1 MVSAI
6 CSDVPSQFAMAP
18 DSLSISAGAA
28 FIKARNPDMAFLPTR
43 VSAALAFSDSDIW
56 SNATLQSA
64 KMSERLRID
73 PSELE
78 VAISISP
85 KAAEQNLTSPERDV
99 IMERMEVPDCV
110 DLIPAFAI
118 KPSASAVSSQ
128 ENPKAPA
135 IGAQYLKD
143 SPSMETLVF
152 ALELAAANTSAK
164 CPLSDA
170 VNPKAVN
177 ASVTISEVV
186 AKSSPDAAARF
197 IMPSIPD
204 SISFVFQP
212 AIAI

>member
-1 MVSAI
+1 
-6 CSDVPSQFAMAP
+6 
-18 DSLSISAGAA
+18 
-28 FIKARNPDMAFLPTR
+28 
-43 VSAALAFSDSDIW
+43 
-56 SNATLQSA
+56 
-64 KMSERLRID
+64 MSERLRIE
-73 PSELE
+73 PSELV

-85 KAAEQNLTSPERDV
+85 KADEQNFTSPESAV
-99 IMERMEVPDCV
+99 IMERIDVPDCV

-128 ENPKAPA
+128 EKPKAPA

-170 VNPKAVN
+170 VKPKAVS

-186 AKSSPDAAARF
+186 ARSSPLAAARF
-197 IMPSIPD
+197 IMPSIPE

>member
-6 CSDVPSQFAMAP
+6 ERDVPSQFEIALE
-18 DSLSISAGAA
+18 SLSISAGAA
-28 FIKARNPDMAFLPTR
+28 FIRARKPDIAFLPTR

-64 KMSERLRID
+64 KISERLRIE

-85 KAAEQNLTSPERDV
+85 KAAEQNFTSPERAV

-118 KPSASAVSSQ
+118 KPKASAVSSQ

-164 CPLSDA
+164 
-170 VNPKAVN
+170 
-177 ASVTISEVV
+177 
-186 AKSSPDAAARF
+186 
-197 IMPSIPD
+197 
-204 SISFVFQP
+204 
-212 AIAI
+212 